1 MQQLYDTLRGHFE
14 ELQEILN
21 GGDVN
26 QFEVYEAQSFCTTIA
41 ETITLMEAN
50 LEEVGQ
56 ILGKGHE
63 LELSRL
69 KECAVVVYKSIPYL
83 EKIDEILG
91 SHNDEIYEVVD
102 TYMDSLESFDSNYE
116 GG

>member
-41 ETITLMEAN
+41 QGVCCGCVQKYT
-50 LEEVGQ
+50 V
-56 ILGKGHE
+56 
-63 LELSRL
+63 SR
-69 KECAVVVYKSIPYL
+69 E
-83 EKIDEILG
+83 D
-91 SHNDEIYEVVD
+91 
-102 TYMDSLESFDSNYE
+102 
-116 GG
+116 